1 MAFFLQHNKLDSRNI
16 CGVDNFPGFTVTCPN
31 LPEEKTASN
40 INYTVLL
47 VDLVFVNNKTTIVL

>member
-1 MAFFLQHNKLDSRNI
+1 M
-16 CGVDNFPGFTVTCPN
+16 PN